1 MKNIIPTLWR
11 SLVEML
17 FPRRCPVCG
26 GRILG
31 ESCICTMCMSKLPRT
46 LYHLRRGNKLEQRF
60 YGTVPVERATGYF
73 FYTTE
78 SPYHQI
84 LHQLKYY
91 GHTEMGIYM
100 GHCMATHLMADGGD
114 FLEGID
120 CIVPVPLSKARK
132 QKRGYNQSELLAQGI
147 SQVADIPVRN
157 EIVCRVV
164 DNPTQTHLSNI
175 ERWENV
181 KGIFEIS
188 PSAMHLLKGKHI
200 LLVDDVT
207 TTGATLT
214 SCAQTIFASVPDC
227 RISIAVLAVA
237 DTW

>member
-1 MKNIIPTLWR
+1 MIRISAIWS

-31 ESCICTMCMSKLPRT
+31 KSCICTLCMSKLPRT
-46 LYHLRRGNKLEQRF
+46 QYHLFRGNKLEQRF

-91 GHTEMGIYM
+91 GHTEMGLYM
-100 GHCMATHLMADGGD
+100 GRCMATHLMADGGD
-114 FLEGID
+114 FFEGID
-120 CIVPVPLSKARK
+120 LILPVPLSAARMK
-132 QKRGYNQSELLAQGI
+132 KRGYNQSELLAQGI
-147 SQVADIPVRN
+147 SEVTGIPV
-157 EIVCRVV
+157 ECGVVKRVV
-164 DNPTQTHLSNI
+164 DNPTQTHLNNV

-181 KGIFEIS
+181 KGIFKIS
-188 PSAMHLLKGKHI
+188 PSVLQQLKGKHV

-214 SCAQTIFASVPDC
+214 SCAQTIVASVPDC
-227 RISIAVLAVA
+227 RISIVVLAVA